1 MIYLL
6 DMFGVAVFAI
16 SGALTA
22 GRKGM
27 DLFGIVVV
35 AIVTAVGGGT
45 LRDVLLD
52 RQAFWISD
60 PTYLLAIL
68 TGAAAILVYIKYFR
82 PPDGSLLVA
91 DAFGLSLFTITGA
104 QTAELAGVSAPI
116 VVVMGVMTG
125 AAGGAMRDVLC
136 AAVPLVLRKEI
147 YATASIA
154 GATLFVALTRF
165 EVVDTLAVPLSM
177 ALIFALRLAAIRYD
191 LHAPSVTFGSERQ
204 PVPRGKL
211 KKGA

>member
-68 TGAAAILVYIKYFR
+68 TGTAAILVYARFFR
-82 PPDGSLLVA
+82 PPEGSLLVA
-91 DAFGLSLFTITGA
+91 DAFGLSLFTIIGA
-104 QTAELAGVSAPI
+104 QTAELSGVPAPI

-125 AAGGAMRDVLC
+125 IVGGAMRDVLC
-136 AAVPLVLRKEI
+136 AEVPLVLRKEI

-154 GATLFVALTRF
+154 GAVLFVVLTGF
-165 EVVDTLAVPLSM
+165 EVPGTFAVPASM
-177 ALIFALRLAAIRYD
+177 ALIFVLRVAAIRYD
-191 LHAPSVTFGSERQ
+191 LNAPSVTFGDR
-204 PVPRGKL
+204 PTPRGKL
-211 KKGA
+211 KRGA

>member
-6 DMFGVAVFAI
+6 DMFGVAVFAV

-22 GRKGM
+22 GRRGM
-27 DLFGIVVV
+27 DLFGVTVV
-35 AIVTAVGGGT
+35 AVVTAVGGGT

-52 RQAFWISD
+52 RPVFWISD

-68 TGAAAILVYIKYFR
+68 SAAAAILVYTRFFR

-91 DAFGLSLFTITGA
+91 DAFGLSLFTVTGA
-104 QTAELAGVSAPI
+104 QTAELLGVPAPI

-136 AAVPLVLRKEI
+136 AEVPLVLRKEI

-154 GATLFVALTRF
+154 GAVLFVVLTRL
-165 EVVDTLAVPLSM
+165 EVPATFAVPVSM

-191 LHAPSVTFGSERQ
+191 LHAPSVNFGDRDR
-204 PVPRGKL
+204 PAPRGKL
-211 KKGA
+211 KRGA

>member
-27 DLFGIVVV
+27 DLFGILVV

-68 TGAAAILVYIKYFR
+68 TGAAAILIYVRFFR
-82 PPDGSLLVA
+82 PPNGSLLVA

-104 QTAELAGVSAPI
+104 QTAELAGVPAPI

-125 AAGGAMRDVLC
+125 SAGGLMRDVLC
-136 AAVPLVLRKEI
+136 AEVPLVLRKEI

-154 GATLFVALTRF
+154 GATLFVVLTRF
-165 EVVDTLAVPLSM
+165 EVPGTLALPASM

-191 LHAPSVTFGSERQ
+191 LNAPSVTFGDR
-204 PVPRGKL
+204 PAPRGKL
-211 KKGA
+211 KRGA